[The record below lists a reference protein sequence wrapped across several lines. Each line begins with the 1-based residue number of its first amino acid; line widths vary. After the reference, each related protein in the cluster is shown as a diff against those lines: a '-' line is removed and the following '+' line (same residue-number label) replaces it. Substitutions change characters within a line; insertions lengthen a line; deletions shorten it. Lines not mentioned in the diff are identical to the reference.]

1 MRLKEGTIGL
11 EYIVSRLDLG
21 MHLKD
26 RLQSLG
32 MITGT
37 QIEVIHKKKNG
48 TMVID
53 LRGTRFALGSHITD
67 KIEVTPCQEK

>member
-1 MRLKEGTIGL
+1 MRLKEGTIGI
-11 EYIVSRLDLG
+11 EYIVSRLNLG

-67 KIEVTPCQEK
+67 KIEVTPCQKK

>member
-1 MRLKEGTIGL
+1 MRLKAGTIGL

>member
-1 MRLKEGTIGL
+1 MRLKEGTIGI

-21 MHLKD
+21 LHLKD

>member
-53 LRGTRFALGSHITD
+53 LRGTRFAIGSHITD

>member
-1 MRLKEGTIGL
+1 MRLKEGTIGI

-53 LRGTRFALGSHITD
+53 LRGTRFAIGSHITD

>member
-37 QIEVIHKKKNG
+37 QIEVIHKKKNKF
-48 TMVID
+48 
-53 LRGTRFALGSHITD
+53 R
-67 KIEVTPCQEK
+67 KCNQ

>member
-1 MRLKEGTIGL
+1 MRLKEGTIGI

>member
-1 MRLKEGTIGL
+1 MRLKEGTTGL

>member
-1 MRLKEGTIGL
+1 MRLKEGTIGI
-11 EYIVSRLDLG
+11 EYTVSKLDLG
-21 MHLKD
+21 IHLKD

>member
-1 MRLKEGTIGL
+1 MRLKEGTIGI
-11 EYIVSRLDLG
+11 EYTVSRLDLG

-53 LRGTRFALGSHITD
+53 LCGTRFALGSHITD

>member
-1 MRLKEGTIGL
+1 MRLKEGTIGI
-11 EYIVSRLDLG
+11 EYIVSRLNLG

>member
-1 MRLKEGTIGL
+1 MRLKEGIIGV
-11 EYIVSRLDLG
+11 EYVVSNLDLG
-21 MHLKD
+21 EQLKD

-32 MITGT
+32 MIAGT
-37 QIEVIHKKKNG
+37 QIAVIHKKHNG

-67 KIEVTPCQEK
+67 KIEVTACQER

>member
-1 MRLKEGTIGL
+1 MRLKEGTIGI
-11 EYIVSRLDLG
+11 EYTVSRLDLG
-21 MHLKD
+21 IHLKD